1 MNCCNE
7 YGHCTG
13 GHNCPARTTPLVD
26 ASRKALAVL
35 SLTGADQAIQ
45 DELVGA
51 MAGTS
56 RSTHGTITLFDGYDE
71 DEPRYTL
78 EMNGSTVARIRPST
92 VNPDPKAMAERLAA
106 CWNGWDEMA
115 ARVAELTAQRDALQ
129 ARLDVL
135 LSAEK
140 SMVEKTGYLSADVLA
155 DNYLLVVRESKA
167 ERDELLEVLKR
178 LEAANNQR
186 ASLVRRDDY
195 IQQLLI
201 PGMGEALTEID
212 LARHAARS
220 VIAKHQ
226 PTAAPAAITP

>member
-35 SLTGADQAIQ
+35 SLTGADPALQ

-51 MAGTS
+51 MA
-56 RSTHGTITLFDGYDE
+56 
-71 DEPRYTL
+71 EPDR
-78 EMNGSTVARIRPST
+78 
-92 VNPDPKAMAERLAA
+92 
-106 CWNGWDEMA
+106 
-115 ARVAELTAQRDALQ
+115 RVAELTSQRDALQ

-135 LSAEK
+135 LSEEK

>member
-13 GHNCPARTTPLVD
+13 GHNCPARTAPLVD

-35 SLTGADQAIQ
+35 SLTGADPALQ

-51 MAGTS
+51 MAGTA
-56 RSTHGTITLFDGYDE
+56 RSTHGTITVFDGYDE

-115 ARVAELTAQRDALQ
+115 ARVAELTAQRDELQ

-135 LSAEK
+135 LSEEK

-167 ERDELLEVLKR
+167 ERDELLAVL
-178 LEAANNQR
+178 LETWRVIDSAGLLNLSKGVQLGCTAWYVK
-186 ASLVRRDDY
+186 ASD
-195 IQQLLI
+195 
-201 PGMGEALTEID
+201 
-212 LARHAARS
+212 AREMS
-220 VIAKHQ
+220 MKTLAKHQ
-226 PTAAPAAITP
+226 PTAAPAANTP

>member
-1 MNCCNE
+1 MNCCND

-13 GHNCPARTTPLVD
+13 GHNCPARATPLVD

-35 SLTGADQAIQ
+35 SLTGADPAIQ

-56 RSTHGTITLFDGYDE
+56 RSTGGTITVFDGYDE

-115 ARVAELTAQRDALQ
+115 ARLEAGKSVWRQDQARIAELTAQRD
-129 ARLDVL
+129 
-135 LSAEK
+135 
-140 SMVEKTGYLSADVLA
+140 
-155 DNYLLVVRESKA
+155 
-167 ERDELLEVLKR
+167 ELLEVLTTIK
-178 LEAANNQR
+178 ANAGTPER
-186 ASLVRRDDY
+186 VY
-195 IQQLLI
+195 
-201 PGMGEALTEID
+201 E
-212 LARHAARS
+212 LACAT
-220 VIAKHQ
+220 IAKHQ
-226 PTAAPAAITP
+226 PTAAPQ